1 MPTPARVAVVPQE
14 MGQPLRIESVDL
26 PDPGPTDV
34 VVRQFASG
42 VCHSQ
47 LHEIHTPRASD
58 VVLGHEAT
66 GEVVAVGSEVNHVNP
81 GDRVF
86 VTWLPRSTQ
95 PPDRRPAP
103 AQVVQGDGTSAVSLG
118 VFTWADHT
126 IADEMYIVPMP
137 DDVPV
142 DVTSIVGCAV
152 MTGAG
157 AVMNTAGVTAGS
169 SVAVFGVGGV
179 GCSALSAAKALGAD
193 PIIAVDLT
201 EEKLEFARSHGAT
214 LGVNASEC
222 DPVARIREL
231 TPRDGL
237 DLMGAPCAGVDFA
250 FDCIG
255 AEATIGQVAPSLRS
269 KRWGSDERA
278 VAVLVGIPISVPAI
292 DVGDLLMHEKH
303 LTGSIGGTSHPERD
317 FPIFMDWYRRGDLDL
332 DSMVTQRFALDEI
345 NEAVDALQRGQI
357 SGRAILVFD

>member
-1 MPTPARVAVVPQE
+1 
-14 MGQPLRIESVDL
+14 MGQRLRIESVEL

-47 LHEIHTPRASD
+47 LHEIHTPRAGD
-58 VVLGHEAT
+58 VVLGHEST
-66 GEVVAVGSEVNHVNP
+66 GEVVAVGAEVNHVAP

-86 VTWLPRSTQ
+86 VTWLPRSVQ
-95 PPDRRPAP
+95 PPDRRPAM
-103 AQVVQGDGTSAVSLG
+103 AQVALGDGTLATSLG

-126 IADEMYIVPMP
+126 IADEMFIVPLPDDAP
-137 DDVPV
+137 DDV
-142 DVTSIVGCAV
+142 TAIIGCAV

-179 GCSALSAAKALGAD
+179 GLSALAAAKALGAD
-193 PIIAVDLT
+193 PIIAVDLS
-201 EEKLEFARSHGAT
+201 EEKLDFALRHGAT
-214 LGVNASEC
+214 IGVNASEC
-222 DPVARIREL
+222 DPVARIHEL

-237 DLMGAPCAGVDFA
+237 DLMGAPCSGVDFS

-255 AEATIGQVAPSLRS
+255 AAVGQVVPSLRN
-269 KRWGSDERA
+269 KRWASDERA
-278 VAVLVGIPISVPAI
+278 VAVLVGIPTAAPEVDI
-292 DVGDLLMHEKH
+292 GDLLMHEKY

-332 DSMVTQRFALDEI
+332 HGLVTQRFALDEI
-345 NEAVDALQRGQI
+345 NDAVDALEN
-357 SGRAILVFD
+357 GRIAGRSILVFD

>member
-14 MGQPLRIESVDL
+14 MGQPLRIESVEL
-26 PDPGPTDV
+26 PDPGPTEV
-34 VVRQFASG
+34 LVRQFASG

-58 VVLGHEAT
+58 VVLGHEST
-66 GEVVAVGSEVNHVNP
+66 GEVMAVGSEVGHVAP

-95 PPDRRPAP
+95 PPDRRPAM
-103 AQVVQGDGTSAVSLG
+103 AQVTQDDGALATSLG

-126 IADEMYIVPMP
+126 IADEMFIVPMP
-137 DDVPV
+137 DDAPT
-142 DVTSIVGCAV
+142 DVTSIIGCAV

-179 GCSALSAAKALGAD
+179 GLSALAAAKALGAD
-193 PIIAVDLT
+193 PVIAVDLSV
-201 EEKLEFARSHGAT
+201 EKLDFAKRHGAT
-214 LGVNASEC
+214 IGVNASEC
-222 DPVARIREL
+222 DPVARIHEL

-237 DLMGAPCAGVDFA
+237 DLMGAPCSGVDFA

-255 AEATIGQVAPSLRS
+255 AEATIAQVAPSLRK
-269 KRWGSDERA
+269 KRWAADERA
-278 VAVLVGIPISVPAI
+278 VAVLVGIPVAVPTI
-292 DVGDLLMHEKH
+292 DIGDLLMHEKH

-317 FPIFMDWYRRGDLDL
+317 FPIYMDWYRRGDLDL
-332 DSMVTQRFALDEI
+332 DSLVTQRFALDEI
-345 NEAVDALQRGQI
+345 NEAVDALENGQI
-357 SGRAILVFD
+357 AGRSILVFD